1 MLLVKILMA
10 ESQNAIKWLSE
21 NKIIFN
27 LKQYKSIFIKKS
39 NQTSKPEQFLTRVDI
54 VEVASSVKLLG
65 KHINY

>member
-39 NQTSKPEQFLTRVDI
+39 NQTSKPEQFLTRG
-54 VEVASSVKLLG
+54 VASSVKLPG